1 MLVKRIWKKNNIST
15 SFNNVIDI
23 WDSGTHIYERWP
35 SGDMYWKIV
44 SREITEDGFSEILK
58 RMPEWDSPGPVLH
71 LQQIP
76 ILVQGPLQAQGPLQ
90 PQGPRQPQGPLQAQG
105 PQQPQGPLQP
115 QGPQQPQGPG
125 QTQIQIGE
133 WNVTSFPFRQFH
145 PKLHQEH
152 LPKEKRLKCLLDS
165 DSDPDPDSDPH
176 RKQ

>member
-23 WDSGTHIYERWP
+23 WDSGSHIYERWP
-35 SGDMYWKIV
+35 SGDIYWKIV

-76 ILVQGPLQAQGPLQ
+76 ILVQGRWQAE
-90 PQGPRQPQGPLQAQG
+90 GPLQAQG
-105 PQQPQGPLQP
+105 PGQPQGPE
-115 QGPQQPQGPG
+115 QPQGPG
-125 QTQIQIGE
+125 QNPRASEETQIQIGE

-152 LPKEKRLKCLLDS
+152 LPNEKHLKCLLDS
-165 DSDPDPDSDPH
+165 DSEPDSDPH

>member
-23 WDSGTHIYERWP
+23 WDSGSHIYERWP
-35 SGDMYWKIV
+35 SGDIYWKIV

-76 ILVQGPLQAQGPLQ
+76 ILVQGPLQPE
-90 PQGPRQPQGPLQAQG
+90 R
-105 PQQPQGPLQP
+105 PLQP
-115 QGPQQPQGPG
+115 QGPQQPQGPRQPQGPG
-125 QTQIQIGE
+125 QKSRASEETQIQIGE

-152 LPKEKRLKCLLDS
+152 LPNEKHLKCLLDS
-165 DSDPDPDSDPH
+165 DPQSD